1 MSTSFDGRRTSVRTP
16 CDSRQGYVRQPLRL
30 LGTMIERIYT
40 QDQRDAIYRL
50 IHEEGKPAPE
60 AVALAAEG
68 VYGLE
73 PFHMPASSALVIANR
88 VRASRHEQRL
98 ARLANGTDVE
108 QLLAA
113 RIRLHEIHRDAV
125 RRFCATAD
133 RGEGQFDWQQFRWL
147 VRTQKALEDL
157 HRSEFAGGSVEGE
170 DDRDEASAFLADLAR
185 RLEEQEPGGRVD
197 GQRGRSLT
205 D

>member
-1 MSTSFDGRRTSVRTP
+1 
-16 CDSRQGYVRQPLRL
+16 
-30 LGTMIERIYT
+30 MIEPVYSPE
-40 QDQRDAIYRL
+40 QRNAIYRL
-50 IHEEGKPAPE
+50 IHEEGKSAPE

-68 VYGLE
+68 VHDLE
-73 PFHMPASSALVIANR
+73 PFHMPATSAREIARR
-88 VRASRHEQRL
+88 VRAQREDSRI
-98 ARLANGTDVE
+98 ARLANGTDAE
-108 QLLAA
+108 RLLAA

-125 RRFCATAD
+125 RRFCATAG

-185 RLEEQEPGGRVD
+185 KLEEHAP
-197 GQRGRSLT
+197 RGVAA
-205 D
+205 